1 MDTQMNF
8 VLTEDLAT
16 ADALSKAGFQL
27 VQTVGNS
34 WLFLNDN
41 KKMVFANTDNKLVFT
56 YTNMMMF

>member
-1 MDTQMNF
+1 MNF

-16 ADALSKAGFQL
+16 ADTLSKAGFQL

>member
-1 MDTQMNF
+1 MNF
-8 VLTEDLAT
+8 LLTEDLAT